1 MLRQLVMR
9 AWRDERG
16 AVMAESMIGIIFIL
30 IASMTA
36 IQIILVAHGAL
47 VARTAATSVAHVY
60 ATTRDPDKARQM
72 YEFEKGNSF
81 GVIRWEEL
89 TFGAREGMAT
99 ATVRVYIP
107 PVFPGAGL
115 FGGEGLKGGF
125 FVEES
130 GAYPLS
136 GGG

>member
-1 MLRQLVMR
+1 MLRRLVR
-9 AWRDERG
+9 RVWRQEDG
-16 AVMAESMIGIIFIL
+16 AVAIEAMLGIIAIL
-30 IASMTA
+30 LAAATA
-36 IQIILVAHGAL
+36 VQIILVAHGAL

-60 ATTRDPDKARQM
+60 AITRDPEKARQM
-72 YEFEKGNSF
+72 YEFEKGNAF
-81 GVIRWEEL
+81 PVIRWEEVR
-89 TFGAREGMAT
+89 FGASGGMAT

-115 FGGEGLKGGF
+115 FGGEGLMGGF
-125 FVEES
+125 FWEES